1 MKFLKKAFIPF
12 MLCIAFLLIPTAT
25 VRSAEIQAAYTKISD
40 DLLSAYSSKNSN
52 ESMSVVVWLEDNAT
66 DVYQTIASNVPKP
79 QFENGNNSSGDY
91 DIQTIAANNT
101 LTEEER
107 LAQIE
112 EMQNYIMQKR
122 QIAQA
127 VYLES
132 NTPIANQLSEI
143 GEVTYIS
150 RYSSVIICDLTKS
163 EAVDVAMKN
172 NVLSLTNGEIKG
184 KDYMVS
190 SNQAFG
196 IAYPHSLSVSG
207 QGIKIGMIESGVP
220 DLTQSCFNGIDNKIT
235 TDGNIT
241 EHASWVAA
249 ILVGNQ
255 YGIARG
261 FSELYSFGVQDAQT
275 EEDDEYRNGKFLEGV
290 ETLLSYGVNVINS
303 SYGFEECDWA
313 DRDEYADWLDH
324 IAYNHSVHFVVANGN
339 NKNNPYR
346 VSNIAMA
353 YNVISVGA
361 VTDNGTPTV
370 YADDNRCHFSCF
382 YGDTTSS
389 HAYKPDLCAYGENI
403 KIPNTNIY
411 TSEEDGNSGTSASA
425 PYVTGLVAVLCSL
438 DPNLL
443 VAQDQMKAILTAS
456 TVKAVHNY
464 NTSNEEYRMYG
475 AGIANA
481 KNATFLI
488 QAGTYQGGSITN
500 SESRDYISL
509 GTIPAGTT
517 VTVSLSFL
525 KRHKLLGNE
534 HENINSSFVS
544 TELPDLDIYIAPVI
558 AMPSMQY
565 SKTVYEDATAYN
577 YIFRSITY
585 TNNVEKVTFTTT
597 VTDEYILTINKHI
610 AHDAYEVLYGV
621 AWQIKHNGMT

>member
-1 MKFLKKAFIPF
+1 M
-12 MLCIAFLLIPTAT
+12 
-25 VRSAEIQAAYTKISD
+25 
-40 DLLSAYSSKNSN
+40 
-52 ESMSVVVWLEDNAT
+52 
-66 DVYQTIASNVPKP
+66 
-79 QFENGNNSSGDY
+79 
-91 DIQTIAANNT
+91 
-101 LTEEER
+101 
-107 LAQIE
+107 AQIE

-196 IAYPHSLSVSG
+196 IAYPHSLGASA
-207 QGIKIGMIESGVP
+207 QGINIGMIESGVP
-220 DLTQSCFNGIDNKIT
+220 DLTQSCFNGISNKID
-235 TDGNIT
+235 TDGIVSD
-241 EHASWVAA
+241 HASWVAA
-249 ILVGNQ
+249 IMVGNQ
-255 YGIARG
+255 HGIARG
-261 FSELYSFGVQDAQT
+261 FNKLCAFGIGDGQ
-275 EEDDEYRNGKFLEGV
+275 EHDDEWHGNRFLEGV
-290 ETLLSYGVNVINS
+290 ETLLSEGVNVINAS
-303 SYGFEECDWA
+303 CGLEQWA

-324 IAYNHSVHFVVANGN
+324 IAYNHSVHFVAAIGN
-339 NKNNPYR
+339 LNDDQNIYR
-346 VSNIAMA
+346 TSNIAMA

-361 VTDNGTPTV
+361 VSDGNTPNYLNDDSWWFGSCY
-370 YADDNRCHFSCF
+370 YA
-382 YGDTTSS
+382 DTTSTC
-389 HAYKPDLCAYGENI
+389 AYKPDLCAYGENI
-403 KIPNTNIY
+403 SIPNTTIQSDAPNGA
-411 TSEEDGNSGTSASA
+411 ESGTSASA
-425 PYVTGLVAVLCSL
+425 PYVTGLVAVLCSI
-438 DPNLL
+438 DPDLL

-464 NTSNEEYRMYG
+464 NTSDEEYRMYG

-525 KRHKLLGNE
+525 RRHRLLGSE
-534 HENINSSFVS
+534 HEDINSSFLDS
-544 TELPDLDIYIAPVI
+544 ELPDLDIYIAPVI
-558 AMPSMQY
+558 AMP
-565 SKTVYEDATAYN
+565 
-577 YIFRSITY
+577 
-585 TNNVEKVTFTTT
+585 
-597 VTDEYILTINKHI
+597 
-610 AHDAYEVLYGV
+610 G
-621 AWQIKHNGMT
+621 